1 MRKHFLL
8 LFLMALLPLAGWAA
22 DGDIHEPTG
31 KTGLKYTGAAQG
43 LLEGAGS
50 AEGTNYYLYYYV
62 STTESTPAWSTS
74 TWTKTSANVKGTNA
88 GTYYVYFAAYNEN
101 TQATPVIGNYI
112 SVTIGKCELTA
123 AVKDATYFVKKFKE
137 ADPAKP
143 VKTDVTIT
151 GMPTGVQA
159 SDVVD
164 IANTINYSYT
174 GENANAD
181 ADGNFFTGSTGYAIT
196 FDGIALKSTAEA
208 NYTLT
213 KAARAMKIKQIALTV
228 ASNYAAT
235 SEAYVAGKFKVTRAS
250 SYNPA
255 NPPLYNGAAQNL
267 AYTVKYKYSTGAT
280 TTAEYTFQ
288 ASDFVVKYKNSGTPY
303 DDAIDAL
310 TYTPV
315 ISLKTNGNFSGG
327 DLALATATATDY
339 TIAQNNVFVILNTN
353 SKTYDGYE
361 FLNASSTEPDATF
374 NFSGLKG
381 RDAGKSVTGLS
392 SADVEANTSV
402 VLAESVGSYSMIVK
416 QTSANNAEINYPAV
430 YYADKDEY
438 NAAHPSATVDDAG
451 WAALTDLEKTKVAAY
466 SRKLN
471 VNYVVTPVAADWTIN
486 PKALTVTAT
495 AASAITYGQALP
507 TFTITQTGALDG
519 EADNVKAAYKATSVS
534 KTEVHVGEDN
544 VITVSRK
551 TAEDYAAKW
560 IEENAADADHP
571 TSTELADAA
580 TAAETALEAAD
591 ALLANYT
598 PTVNNGAF
606 TVNGVGMTIV
616 PNIAATMEYGTTP
629 TPTYSAFNNATYA
642 PVTAGKQPVYLYRT
656 SAEATYSETAT
667 TAPKEVGTYYVTIKN
682 EAALAPTGYE
692 PALIVCEETPFEIT
706 KKVLDFTIDDVTLH
720 TGDTKTILNQY
731 GKVTLK
737 AGYSYVGEEKI
748 DPEFNFVAVTG
759 LTVGTEAQDFA
770 ITGDPGNYAGAIV
783 ASLPEGVAN
792 NDNYVLKA
800 GVTGKLIIAA
810 GRKLYIAGNDVYVNN
825 KISDAAI
832 ACAANENMVYDVT
845 FAPRTLVANDWNV
858 VVLPFDITPYEF
870 TEAIKGYAIFNTLK
884 SANTANNTVKFG
896 LELANLP
903 ANEPFLVKPLNKVDF
918 EWDSD
923 DNPETYTPAFTTF
936 DDRVVKYAKTPAKTD
951 VAGVKFVGT
960 YLTKHVLVAGTDV
973 DADFG
978 YVNDGGEAGS
988 KISFLYKD
996 GTKNAAWY
1004 SATNTAGTQSYNWLN
1019 LESTKAYLDFN
1030 ESSLS
1035 RPTIIVEEA
1044 DGSTTAISAIT
1055 NEGVAVQA
1063 EGWYTIDGMKLN
1075 AAPTQKGVYINN
1087 GKKVVVK

>member
-1 MRKHFLL
+1 MRKHFLIL
-8 LFLMALLPLAGWAA
+8 MLMALLPLAGWAA
-22 DGDIHEPTG
+22 DGDITDPTP
-31 KTGLKYTGAAQG
+31 KAGLTA
-43 LLEGAGS
+43 LTFTGS
-50 AEGTNYYLYYYV
+50 AQELLSDPGSVEGVNFYLYYYV

-74 TWTKTSANVKGTNA
+74 TWTKNAANVKGTNA

-123 AVKDATYFVKKFKE
+123 AVKDATYFEKKFKE
-137 ADPAKP
+137 ADPEKP

-235 SEAYVAGKFKVTRAS
+235 SGEYTAGKFTVTRGS

-255 NPPLYNGAAQNL
+255 KPPLYNGAAQNL

-288 ASDFVVKYKNSGTPY
+288 ASDFVVKYKNSSTTY

-327 DLALATATATDY
+327 DLALETATATDY

-402 VLAESVGSYSMIVK
+402 VPAESVGSYSMIVK
-416 QTSANNAEINYPAV
+416 QASADDAEINYPAV

-451 WAALTDLEKTKVAAY
+451 WAALTDVQKTKVAAY

-495 AASAITYGQALP
+495 AASAITYGQELP
-507 TFTITQTGALDG
+507 AFTITQTGALEG
-519 EADNVKAAYKATSVS
+519 EANKVKAAYKATSVS

-544 VITVSRK
+544 VITVARK
-551 TAEDYAAKW
+551 TIADYVAEDKASHPGHTDAEAEAAA
-560 IEENAADADHP
+560 EGA
-571 TSTELADAA
+571 LAD
-580 TAAETALEAAD
+580 AD

-606 TVNGVGMTIV
+606 TVNGVGMTII

-629 TPTYSAFNNATYA
+629 APTYSAFNNSTYA

-667 TAPKEVGTYYVTIKN
+667 TAPTEVGTYYVTIKK
-682 EAALAPTGYE
+682 EDALAPTGYE
-692 PALIVCEETPFEIT
+692 PTLIVCEETPFEIT
-706 KKVLDFTIDDVTLH
+706 KKELDFTISDVTLH
-720 TGDTKTILNQY
+720 NGDTKTTLNQY
-731 GKVTLK
+731 AKITLK
-737 AGYSYVGEEKI
+737 AGYALVGTEEI
-748 DPEFNFVAVTG
+748 DPEFTFKTGVSGLAVDTDHDYAIN
-759 LTVGTEAQDFA
+759 GTEGNTYVA
-770 ITGDPGNYAGAIV
+770 IEV
-783 ASLPEGVAN
+783 SLPEGVAN

-800 GVTGKLIIAA
+800 GYTLGNLKIAE
-810 GRKLYIAGNDVYVNN
+810 GRNLYIAGNDADVNN
-825 KISDAAI
+825 KIKDAQYSTT
-832 ACAANENMVYDVT
+832 NKKYKVT

-870 TEAIKGYAIFNTLK
+870 TEAIHGYAIFNTLR
-884 SANTANNTVKFG
+884 TATPSTNTVKFG

-903 ANEPFLVKPLNKVDF
+903 ANEPFLVKPLNEVKF
-918 EWDSD
+918 EWDT
-923 DNPETYTPAFTTF
+923 NPSPSVYTPANIEFTN
-936 DDRVVKYAKTPAKTD
+936 RIIKYAETPAKTD
-951 VAGVKFVGT
+951 VTGVKFVGT

-1055 NEGVAVQA
+1055 NDGVAVQA